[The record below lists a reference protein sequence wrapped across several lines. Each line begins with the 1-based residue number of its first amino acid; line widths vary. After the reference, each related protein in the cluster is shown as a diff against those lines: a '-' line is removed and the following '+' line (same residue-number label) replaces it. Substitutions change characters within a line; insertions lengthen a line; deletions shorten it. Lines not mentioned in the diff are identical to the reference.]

1 MNLWS
6 LFLVI
11 QSIGF
16 TSILAQGGD
25 RSTPCS
31 TPERRQGACV
41 NIRRCVPLI
50 RVLQA
55 AARQPEAAVYLR
67 NSVCGYEGSDPKV
80 CCALVATPTTSKPA
94 PITKGLLT
102 KENGCGFSN
111 ATHPKVVGG
120 TPAELNSWPWLAVL
134 GYRRGD
140 GTYRWLCGGTL
151 VSDRH
156 IVTAA
161 HCVFGRDD
169 LEMVRLGELDLAS
182 TNDGAHPIDIPI
194 AEKIMH
200 EQYNRKSSTNDIAVL
215 TLRSPV
221 TFSESIKPI
230 CLPTPSDVRND
241 VYVRKFPFVAG
252 WGALR
257 FGGPSATK
265 LQELQI
271 PVVTNE
277 QCKEN
282 YASFKAQIIDER
294 VLCAGYANGGKDACQ
309 GDSGGP
315 LMLPVINDN
324 RDGYHYYLIGVVS
337 YGFKCAEP
345 GFPGVYTRVS
355 QFLPWI
361 ESKLL

>member
-1 MNLWS
+1 
-6 LFLVI
+6 
-11 QSIGF
+11 
-16 TSILAQGGD
+16 
-25 RSTPCS
+25 
-31 TPERRQGACV
+31 
-41 NIRRCVPLI
+41 
-50 RVLQA
+50 
-55 AARQPEAAVYLR
+55 
-67 NSVCGYEGSDPKV
+67 
-80 CCALVATPTTSKPA
+80 
-94 PITKGLLT
+94 
-102 KENGCGFSN
+102 
-111 ATHPKVVGG
+111 
-120 TPAELNSWPWLAVL
+120 
-134 GYRRGD
+134 
-140 GTYRWLCGGTL
+140 
-151 VSDRH
+151 
-156 IVTAA
+156 
-161 HCVFGRDD
+161 
-169 LEMVRLGELDLAS
+169 MVRLGELDLAS

-194 AEKIMH
+194 AENH
-200 EQYNRKSSTNDIAVL
+200 ARKSV
-215 TLRSPV
+215 
-221 TFSESIKPI
+221 KPI

-241 VYVRKFPFVAG
+241 DYVRKFPFVAG

-315 LMLPVINDN
+315 LMLPINDN